1 MISGS
6 GRTASV
12 LKYNSSNLD
21 SKPEEMESML
31 YVRSSHAC
39 SLFKSKL
46 NEGRPILLAASGFGP
61 GEKTAE
67 ILDFTKE
74 GSSWQESNL
83 TFASILS
90 VYYVFKRD

>member
-1 MISGS
+1 
-6 GRTASV
+6 
-12 LKYNSSNLD
+12 
-21 SKPEEMESML
+21 ML
-31 YVRSSHAC
+31 YARDIHAC

-46 NEGRPILLAASGFGP
+46 NEGRPIILAAGGFGP

-67 ILDFTKE
+67 SLDFTDE

-90 VYYVFKRD
+90 VYYIF